1 MATEEK
7 PNTSDLMI
15 NDNDDTIPD
24 LPPDFDPDAA
34 PEAPG
39 IDLDEMPLSDII
51 YDRVRE
57 MNPPAGDW
65 MKVSRWELTERVD
78 PEDQMPGDVSELG
91 RFYYQLEGYVEPRT
105 EDGVSYTPFIFFR
118 CSPDSRQDER
128 RPQNKDS
135 ATRLFD
141 TAIDTFI
148 ADHTRKPKNYHE
160 FKLYL
165 RDGSYIVNTTK
176 GNSGPFVQ
184 RVKSRHAP
192 SRQRR

>member
-1 MATEEK
+1 MDANSK
-7 PNTSDLMI
+7 PAASDLMI
-15 NDNDDTIPD
+15 NDDDDVTD
-24 LPPDFDPDAA
+24 LPPDFNPDVDT
-34 PEAPG
+34 EVPG
-39 IDLDEMPLSDII
+39 IDLDETPLSDTI

-65 MKVSRWELTERVD
+65 LKVSRWDLTERVD
-78 PEDQMPGDVSELG
+78 VEDQMPGDVSELG

-118 CSPDSRQDER
+118 CSPDARQDER

-141 TAIDTFI
+141 SAIDTFI
-148 ADHTRKPKNYHE
+148 ADHTRKPKNYRE
-160 FKLYL
+160 LKLYL
-165 RDGSYIVNTTK
+165 RDASYVVNATK
-176 GNSGPFVQ
+176 GSSGLFVQ
-184 RVKSRHAP
+184 RIKSRNSV